1 MSSIPSGGP
10 PGGTHTQELWYS
22 LRGIDAD
29 LESVLS
35 TDKCSCDACCSR
47 FSTPIF
53 VPFFSYFVPQ
63 NFFRRKLKFFG
74 EKTHFAKKMNKI
86 LQNVFFKNKK
96 KEERKKCID
105 ELDEMHRRR
114 LLLMFRTTTTR

>member
-1 MSSIPSGGP
+1 MHVVRDSEPLFLFLSSRI
-10 PGGTHTQELWYS
+10 LS
-22 LRGIDAD
+22 LKI
-29 LESVLS
+29 
-35 TDKCSCDACCSR
+35 
-47 FSTPIF
+47 
-53 VPFFSYFVPQ
+53 
-63 NFFRRKLKFFG
+63 FFRRKLKFFG

-105 ELDEMHRRR
+105 ESDEMHRRR